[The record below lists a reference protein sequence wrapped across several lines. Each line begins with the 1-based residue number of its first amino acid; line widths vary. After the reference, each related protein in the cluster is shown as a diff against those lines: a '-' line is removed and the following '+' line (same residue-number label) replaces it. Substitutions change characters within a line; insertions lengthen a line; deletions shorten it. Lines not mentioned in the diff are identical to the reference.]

1 MFGKILTDNNSMMPI
16 CEICNVFVDGD
27 WIESKDQDDTGIR
40 LIQTGNIGNGQYL
53 DKGERA
59 RFINRDTF
67 TRLKCK
73 RVLENDIL
81 ISRLPDP
88 IGRACIIPDIGDAI
102 TGVDC
107 TIVRLKSVC
116 NPLYFISYTMQR
128 QYSEQIKTYETGST
142 RKRISRNNLGKILI
156 PLPPI
161 ELQNQFAD
169 FVKQVDK
176 SKLVFR
182 AMVSKLDELVN
193 NRFNE
198 MFGVHSEYDKS
209 PLSALLKQYY
219 IPEKIDNPQL
229 ESYITLSSH
238 GKGVKK
244 RIIPEGKTPVPFTGC
259 RIKTGQFISSR
270 LHAKEGAFGII
281 PSELSGSVVS
291 KDFPVFD
298 INTNAILPEYLITCV
313 CQKSFYSQFMN
324 YSYGSTTK
332 RRIKEDVF
340 LDFVIPLPPLNKQQ
354 EFVLFQKQVDKLKFQ
369 QAS

>member
-1 MFGKILTDNNSMMPI
+1 MMPI

-116 NPLYFISYTMQR
+116 NPLYFISYTMQK

-182 AMVSKLDELVN
+182 EMVSKLDELVKS
-193 NRFNE
+193 RFIE
-198 MFGVHSEYDKS
+198 MFGNIDTNSSEGQTRLEYIGKFVTGGTPSSKHPEYYDGN
-209 PLSALLKQYY
+209 
-219 IPEKIDNPQL
+219 IPW
-229 ESYITLSSH
+229 
-238 GKGVKK
+238 
-244 RIIPEGKTPVPFTGC
+244 
-259 RIKTGQFISSR
+259 ISSTA
-270 LHAKEGAFGII
+270 LGPNYIDSSVAKYNITYEAIQNSRTVLI
-281 PSELSGSVVS
+281 P
-291 KDFPVFD
+291 P
-298 INTNAILPEYLITCV
+298 
-313 CQKSFYSQFMN
+313 YSLM
-324 YSYGSTTK
+324 
-332 RRIKEDVF
+332 V
-340 LDFVIPLPPLNKQQ
+340 
-354 EFVLFQKQVDKLKFQ
+354 
-369 QAS
+369 